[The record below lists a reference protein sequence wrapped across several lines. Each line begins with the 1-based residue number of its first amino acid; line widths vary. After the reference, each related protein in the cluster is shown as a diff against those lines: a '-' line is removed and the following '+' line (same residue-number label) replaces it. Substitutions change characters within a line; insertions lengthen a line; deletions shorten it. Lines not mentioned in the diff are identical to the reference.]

1 MLESDIGS
9 VERSGSKVIHNAKIR
24 RKHLSDY
31 AAAHR
36 DIELTEAAIELL
48 EKSSALPMVR
58 KLKQIGKDDHFYD

>member
-1 MLESDIGS
+1 M
-9 VERSGSKVIHNAKIR
+9 IHNAKIR